1 VVDHPGASLGAALI
15 AGIGIGVFKDFSV
28 ANSILKSDTPII
40 PNKEN
45 KDIYDQRFSD
55 YLKMA
60 NNMTEIS
67 HSISRGE

>member
-1 VVDHPGASLGAALI
+1 LI

-45 KDIYDQRFSD
+45 KNIYDQRFSD

-60 NNMTEIS
+60 NKMTEIS
-67 HSISRGE
+67 HSLSRGA